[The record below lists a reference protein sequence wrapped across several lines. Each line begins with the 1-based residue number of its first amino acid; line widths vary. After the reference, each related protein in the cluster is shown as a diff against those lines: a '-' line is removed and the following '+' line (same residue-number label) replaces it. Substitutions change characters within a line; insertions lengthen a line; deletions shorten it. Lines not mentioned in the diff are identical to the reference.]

1 MNEFLIYH
9 VHVVILAIM
18 MAIAYVLINCDLGSE
33 EAIIQ
38 KLKELE
44 GVKEVHGVFGV
55 YDIIAKVETGTV
67 EKLRETITLKIR
79 KIEEIR
85 STLTLMKT
93 EDQV

>member
-1 MNEFLIYH
+1 
-9 VHVVILAIM
+9 M

-85 STLTLMKT
+85 TTLTLMET
-93 EDQV
+93 EGQA